1 MNALA
6 KHTPGPWSVSDGLV
20 RLEDQIDQ
28 LLRDV
33 GSDKEWIPV
42 VIRDGDGECGV
53 TALCHPVNAHLI
65 AAAPEM
71 AAALLALVD
80 TTNAHCPVDHPALP
94 LARSILRK
102 AGLLS

>member
-6 KHTPGPWSVSDGLV
+6 KHAPGPWTHSPPKRGEKRKV
-20 RLEDQIDQ
+20 RAFGGAYIVAA
-28 LLRDV
+28 DV
-33 GSDKEWIPV
+33 A
-42 VIRDGDGECGV
+42 GE
-53 TALCHPVNAHLI
+53 ANARLI
-65 AAAPEM
+65 SAAPEL

-94 LARSILRK
+94 LARNILRK